1 MGQKTPCFRLLFVRY
16 CAILFWLNQLCVRW
30 VVQHDEGGLAQPL
43 FSANDQ
49 AAVLQLPEDPC
60 GALAAAVEFGLRLLQ
75 GEVQPDGAVR
85 LDVAVL
91 PGNAEN
97 AWGGEDMSNELTHN
111 PGQFDEVIHIIDNAR
126 SRAMKAVNAELIQ
139 MYWEIGSYV
148 SGRVKDGGWGK
159 SVVADFSEFL
169 QAHYPGTKG
178 FSAQNIWRMKQFYE
192 TYCDNEKL
200 SPLVREIPWTSNLL
214 IMTGCKTDEAR
225 EFYLRLCIANRY
237 TKRELDRQIG
247 SMLYERTMISHE
259 KHKDLLAGNG
269 GLAAL
274 RDSYVFE
281 FLDLEEPYKEK
292 DLRRQIVSHLK
303 DFILEF
309 GHDFTFVGEE
319 YRVQVG
325 NTDFFIDL
333 LFYNRALSCLVAIE
347 LKIDTFR
354 PEHLGQ
360 LNFYLEALDRD
371 VKKPNENPSV
381 GLVLC
386 TGKDDTV
393 VEYAL
398 SRSMSPTMVA
408 DYTLHLPDKAIL
420 QSKLR
425 ELTELA
431 LEDGEDDEGD
441 EE

>member
-1 MGQKTPCFRLLFVRY
+1 MSKESTQKT
-16 CAILFWLNQLCVRW
+16 
-30 VVQHDEGGLAQPL
+30 
-43 FSANDQ
+43 
-49 AAVLQLPEDPC
+49 
-60 GALAAAVEFGLRLLQ
+60 
-75 GEVQPDGAVR
+75 
-85 LDVAVL
+85 
-91 PGNAEN
+91 
-97 AWGGEDMSNELTHN
+97 
-111 PGQFDEVIHIIDNAR
+111 GQFDEIISIIDNAR
-126 SRAMKAVNAELIQ
+126 TRAMKAVNAELIQ
-139 MYWEIGSYV
+139 MYWEIGAYV
-148 SGRVKDGGWGK
+148 SERVKDGGWGK
-159 SVVADFSEFL
+159 SIVTDFSAFL
-169 QAHYPGTKG
+169 QTYYPTVKG

-200 SPLVREIPWTSNLL
+200 SPLVREIPWTNNLL

-247 SMLYERTMISHE
+247 SMLYERTMLSDAN
-259 KHKDLLAGNG
+259 HKELVAGNG

-281 FLDLEEPYKEK
+281 FLNLNEPYKEK

-333 LFYNRALSCLVAIE
+333 LFYNRALTCLVAIE
-347 LKIDTFR
+347 LKIDVFR
-354 PEHLGQ
+354 PEHMGQ

-371 VKKPNENPSV
+371 VRKPNENPSV
-381 GLVLC
+381 GLILC

-398 SRSMSPTMVA
+398 SRTMSPTMVA
-408 DYTLHLPDKAIL
+408 DYTLHLPDKQLL
-420 QSKLR
+420 QNKLR

-431 LEDGEDDEGD
+431 LESGAGD